1 MAEDLSEYLTEA
13 GIRSKYLHSD
23 IDTLERASILKDLRS
38 GIFDVIIGINLL
50 REGLDLPEV
59 SLVAI
64 LDADRAGFL
73 RSERSLIQT
82 AGRAARNIDGEV
94 IFYADTITPAIQ
106 YTIEETKRR
115 RKVQLAYNK
124 ANNITPST
132 IEKVIQDL
140 IAAESTELAQDQII
154 QEKTTKPNDL
164 VSLSEQIQILEDEM
178 NRAAKQMDFERAAVL
193 RDRVSELKLQ
203 KLSH

>member
-1 MAEDLSEYLTEA
+1 M
-13 GIRSKYLHSD
+13 
-23 IDTLERASILKDLRS
+23 
-38 GIFDVIIGINLL
+38 
-50 REGLDLPEV
+50 
-59 SLVAI
+59 AI

-193 RDRVSELKLQ
+193 RDQVSELKLQ

>member
-1 MAEDLSEYLTEA
+1 M
-13 GIRSKYLHSD
+13 
-23 IDTLERASILKDLRS
+23 
-38 GIFDVIIGINLL
+38 
-50 REGLDLPEV
+50 
-59 SLVAI
+59 
-64 LDADRAGFL
+64 
-73 RSERSLIQT
+73 
-82 AGRAARNIDGEV
+82 
-94 IFYADTITPAIQ
+94 
-106 YTIEETKRR
+106 
-115 RKVQLAYNK
+115 AYNK

-193 RDRVSELKLQ
+193 RDQVSELKLQ

>member
-1 MAEDLSEYLTEA
+1 MC
-13 GIRSKYLHSD
+13 IRDS
-23 IDTLERASILKDLRS
+23 
-38 GIFDVIIGINLL
+38 
-50 REGLDLPEV
+50 
-59 SLVAI
+59 
-64 LDADRAGFL
+64 
-73 RSERSLIQT
+73 
-82 AGRAARNIDGEV
+82 
-94 IFYADTITPAIQ
+94 
-106 YTIEETKRR
+106 
-115 RKVQLAYNK
+115 NK

-193 RDRVSELKLQ
+193 RDQVSELKLQ